1 MPCRVLLVLSLVMC
15 TSSGFA
21 QRAIPDDDLA
31 YPVLINLTD
40 CTSNVSSI
48 QGTGFFL
55 NAPTATYLVTAR
67 HVLFNDAARLT
78 PNQPRPLQCKM
89 AELRSYPRDP
99 KEKQLNRF
107 SVDLQALNLVGRVK
121 AHATHDVAVVQVA
134 VVIAANPASPAVP
147 AAAPRA
153 ADGAQLRRIEI
164 VPRIAVDQSAPSGIL
179 GVGWDAVEKFDQVLA
194 ANDIYV
200 LGYPASIG
208 IQQSPQIDY
217 SAPLLRKGIIAG
229 TNSANKTIVLD
240 CMTFHG
246 NSGGRCSR

>member
-1 MPCRVLLVLSLVMC
+1 M
-15 TSSGFA
+15 
-21 QRAIPDDDLA
+21 
-31 YPVLINLTD
+31 
-40 CTSNVSSI
+40 
-48 QGTGFFL
+48 
-55 NAPTATYLVTAR
+55 
-67 HVLFNDAARLT
+67 
-78 PNQPRPLQCKM
+78 
-89 AELRSYPRDP
+89 
-99 KEKQLNRF
+99 NRF

-208 IQQSPQIDY
+208 IQQSPQIDLQR
-217 SAPLLRKGIIAG
+217 SAAEKGHHRWHEQRQQNDCLGLHDLSREQRRAG
-229 TNSANKTIVLD
+229 AR
-240 CMTFHG
+240 G
-246 NSGGRCSR
+246 N